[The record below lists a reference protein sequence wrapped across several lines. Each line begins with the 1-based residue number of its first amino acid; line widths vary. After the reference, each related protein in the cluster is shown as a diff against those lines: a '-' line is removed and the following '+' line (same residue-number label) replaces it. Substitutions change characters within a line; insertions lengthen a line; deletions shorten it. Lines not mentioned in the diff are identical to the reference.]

1 MRCSFVIGLFLIGN
15 GGRDAGASVTELS
28 AVYDGFYHRPNFV
41 ISCSEP
47 GLDVCEEEVIG
58 WLQCPS
64 EGVRCHFAGKSVQ
77 EVLLALGLDVLL
89 QTCDARLFD
98 TTGEWCSGI
107 NRFATLV
114 KFPQLTD
121 GAESFEDKPI
131 GVEACVAS
139 GAGWVIPVL

>member
-41 ISCSEP
+41 IGCSEP

-77 EVLLALGLDVLL
+77 EVLLALGFDVVLESS
-89 QTCDARLFD
+89 DAGLFD

>member
-41 ISCSEP
+41 IGCSEP

-64 EGVRCHFAGKSVQ
+64 EGVRCHFAGKRVQ
-77 EVLLALGLDVLL
+77 EVAAVSTGLPPWSNL
-89 QTCDARLFD
+89 R
-98 TTGEWCSGI
+98 S
-107 NRFATLV
+107 
-114 KFPQLTD
+114 
-121 GAESFEDKPI
+121 SPI
-131 GVEACVAS
+131 GPNPS
-139 GAGWVIPVL
+139 KTSP